1 MRSFTVALS
10 DSPASQPKELEYFNS
25 VGMKILILGGSGML
39 GHKIWQTFAPQFDAY
54 TTFRGAVGEYRSF
67 GIFDESRA
75 IGEVSA
81 EDFDSVARAF
91 GAVQPDVVV
100 NCIGIVK
107 QDRSAKDPTA
117 SLSVNSLFPH
127 RLVELCRPLGARL
140 IHLSTDC
147 VFSGRKGNYSEND
160 VPDAEDLYG
169 RTKLTGEVV
178 DEGCLTIRTSM
189 IGREL
194 KGSHGLL
201 EWFLSQRDGRVR
213 GFKRAIFSGFTTQ
226 ALAEVIGKIIVEQP
240 ELNGVW
246 HVAAEPISKFDLL
259 TLVKQTYGL
268 AIEIEPDETF
278 TCDRSLDGSRFRET
292 TDIQAPSWLEMIE
305 AMRDDPTRYKE
316 IRRTNA

>member
-1 MRSFTVALS
+1 MTA
-10 DSPASQPKELEYFNS
+10 
-25 VGMKILILGGSGML
+25 LILGGSGML
-39 GHKIWQTFAPQFDAY
+39 GHKVWQTFAPRLETYA
-54 TTFRGAVGEYRSF
+54 TFRGNAEEYQSF

-75 IGEVSA
+75 VGEVVA
-81 EDFDSVARAF
+81 ENFDSVARAF
-91 GAVQPDVVV
+91 GVVQPDVVV

-107 QDRSAKDPTA
+107 QDASAKDPIPSIA
-117 SLSVNSLFPH
+117 VNSLFPH
-127 RLVELCRPLGARL
+127 RLAEFCATRGTRL

-147 VFSGRKGNYSEND
+147 VFSGRKGNYSED
-160 VPDAEDLYG
+160 DLPDAVDLYG
-169 RTKLTGEVV
+169 RTKLIGEVAN
-178 DEGCLTIRTSM
+178 EGCLTIRTSM

-194 KGSHGLL
+194 KSAHGLL

-213 GFKRAIFSGFTTQ
+213 GFKRAIFSGFTTR

-268 AIEIEPDETF
+268 ATEIEPDETF

-292 TDIQAPSWLEMIE
+292 TGIQAPSWVEMIK
-305 AMRDDPTRYKE
+305 AMRDDPTPYKE